1 MAAMPVIT
9 LNEQGRTV
17 ADTVRNVDIDGTGA
31 TRRRHVNWGVWLSLL
46 NRALVLVAIG
56 LILYAMARYV
66 SETLTRQNIATGFG
80 FLWRP
85 ARFQIGETL
94 IAFSPTDTYARALL
108 VALLNTLQVGIIGC
122 LLASV
127 VGVLVGIAR
136 LSNNPLL
143 SRLAGLY
150 VEVFRNTPVLL
161 QLFFWYAV
169 MQALPPVRQ
178 SISILGAV
186 FISQRGVQMP
196 ALSITDPFFLTIA
209 LLVLA
214 GIGFW
219 MWLRRP
225 GAEPGYGLLA
235 ALVGVP
241 VLLWIVAWGAGLVAL
256 SLETPELAGFG
267 FRGGMNLSPE
277 FLALLLGLVVY
288 TAAFIAEIVR
298 GGIEAIPTAQ
308 KEAAVSLGFTG
319 GQTLRLVI
327 LPQSLR
333 IIVPPLVSEYLSLVK
348 NSSLAVAI
356 GYPDVV
362 WAANTV
368 MNQTGQAI
376 EGVLILTGVYLTLSL
391 TTSFVL
397 NTMNARGRRVS
408 AAGVAQRASGPMP
421 GHGTWL
427 KRFLAAGFGSPVR
440 AVSSVLLIAISAL
453 ALWAMVNWG
462 VIHAVWTGTGQDC
475 RMLGAGACWA
485 FVGEKWRFFLF
496 GLYPYEEHWRPAI
509 ASLIMAVMAAIS
521 MVPRF
526 FRPWLPLVWI
536 GGFTSSL
543 WLMAGGYGLAAVSTT
558 AWGGIPVTLLLAT
571 SALIIGLPLGILMAV
586 ARNSEAPT
594 ARMLATIW
602 IEVIR
607 GVPLISVLFLANTLL
622 PLFVPGGGGLDK
634 LLRAQIALTI
644 FASAYLAEAVRAGL
658 RAVPSTQTEASQSL
672 GMTPGMTL
680 RLVVLPQALQTSLP
694 GIINTTIAI
703 FKDTSLITIIGLFDL
718 LGAVR
723 AAGRDPG
730 WLGFD
735 IEGYLFAAVVYFG
748 FCFVMS
754 RYGLW
759 LEKRKP
765 TQKGAKVAAP
775 APSVAP
781 VVSG

>member
-1 MAAMPVIT
+1 
-9 LNEQGRTV
+9 V
-17 ADTVRNVDIDGTGA
+17 AEGVRNIEISGA
-31 TRRRHVNWGVWLSLL
+31 GNVPRRHVNWGLWLSLL
-46 NRALVLVAIG
+46 NRAMVLVALG
-56 LILYAMARYV
+56 FILYAMAAYV

-85 ARFQIGETL
+85 ARFQIGESL

-122 LLASV
+122 ILASILGIL
-127 VGVLVGIAR
+127 VGVAR
-136 LSNNPLL
+136 LSTNPLL
-143 SRLAGLY
+143 LRLSGLY
-150 VEVFRNTPVLL
+150 VELFRNTPVLL

-178 SISILGAV
+178 SIGIFGAF

-196 ALSITDPFFLTIA
+196 ALSFTDPFFLTIA
-209 LLVLA
+209 LLALA

-256 SLETPELAGFG
+256 SLETPELVGFG
-267 FRGGMNLSPE
+267 FRGGLNLSPE
-277 FLALLLGLVVY
+277 FLALLVGLVVY

-298 GGIEAIPTAQ
+298 GGIEAIPSAQ

-356 GYPDVV
+356 GYPDIV

-391 TTSFVL
+391 LTSFVL
-397 NTMNARGRRVS
+397 NTMNARGRRVA
-408 AAGVAQRASGPMP
+408 AAGVAQRAGGAIP

-427 KRFLAAGFGSPVR
+427 KRFFAAGFGSPVR
-440 AVSSVLLIAISAL
+440 AVTSVLLIAISV
-453 ALWAMVNWG
+453 WAIWGMVNWG
-462 VIHAVWTGTGQDC
+462 ILRAVWSGTGQDC
-475 RMLGAGACWA
+475 RAPGAGACWA
-485 FVGEKWRFFLF
+485 FVAEKWRFFLF
-496 GLYPYEEHWRPAI
+496 GLYPYEEHLRPAL
-509 ASLIMAVMAAIS
+509 ASVILVVMAAIS

-536 GGFTSSL
+536 GSFTTAL
-543 WLMAGGYGLAAVSTT
+543 WLMAGGYGLTPISTT

-586 ARNSEAPT
+586 ARNSDAPT
-594 ARMLATIW
+594 AKMLSTLW

-622 PLFVPGGGGLDK
+622 PLFVPGGGGIDK

-658 RAVPSTQTEASQSL
+658 RAVPSTQTEAAQSL
-672 GMTPGMTL
+672 GMPPGMTL

-723 AAGRDPG
+723 AAGRDPV
-730 WLGFD
+730 WLAFD
-735 IEGYLFAAVVYFG
+735 IEGYLFAAVIYFV

-759 LEKRKP
+759 LEQRRP
-765 TQKGAKVAAP
+765 EQKAAKV
-775 APSVAP
+775 VAP
-781 VVSG
+781 PPSAVPVASVP

>member
-1 MAAMPVIT
+1 MA
-9 LNEQGRTV
+9 EG
-17 ADTVRNVDIDGTGA
+17 VRNIEISGA
-31 TRRRHVNWGVWLSLL
+31 GNVPRRHVNWGLWLSLL
-46 NRALVLVAIG
+46 NRAMVLVALG
-56 LILYAMARYV
+56 FILYAMAAYV

-85 ARFQIGETL
+85 ARFQIGESL

-122 LLASV
+122 ILASILGIL
-127 VGVLVGIAR
+127 VGVAR
-136 LSNNPLL
+136 LSTNPLL
-143 SRLAGLY
+143 LRLSGLY
-150 VEVFRNTPVLL
+150 VELFRNTPVLL

-178 SISILGAV
+178 SIGIFGAF

-196 ALSITDPFFLTIA
+196 SLSFTDPFFLTIA

-256 SLETPELAGFG
+256 SLETPELVGFG
-267 FRGGMNLSPE
+267 FRGGLNLSPE
-277 FLALLLGLVVY
+277 FLALLVGLVVY

-298 GGIEAIPTAQ
+298 GGIEAIPSAQ
-308 KEAAVSLGFTG
+308 KEAAQSLGFTG

-356 GYPDVV
+356 GYPDIV

-391 TTSFVL
+391 LTSFVL

-408 AAGVAQRASGPMP
+408 AAGVAQRAGGAIP

-427 KRFLAAGFGSPVR
+427 NRFLAAGFGSPVR
-440 AVSSVLLIAISAL
+440 AVTSALLIAISV
-453 ALWAMVNWG
+453 WAIWGMVNWAI
-462 VIHAVWTGTGQDC
+462 IHAVWSGTGQDC
-475 RMLGAGACWA
+475 RAPGAGACWA
-485 FVGEKWRFFLF
+485 FVAEKWRFFLF
-496 GLYPYEEHWRPAI
+496 GLYPFEEHWRPAL
-509 ASLIMAVMAAIS
+509 ASVILIVMAAIS
-521 MVPRF
+521 MAPRF

-536 GGFTSSL
+536 GSFTTAL
-543 WLMAGGYGLAAVSTT
+543 WLMAGGYGLAPVSTT

-571 SALIIGLPLGILMAV
+571 SALIIGLPLGIVMAV
-586 ARNSEAPT
+586 ARNSDAPT
-594 ARMLATIW
+594 AKMLATLW

-622 PLFVPGGGGLDK
+622 PLFVPGGGGIDK

-658 RAVPSTQTEASQSL
+658 RAVPSTQTEAAQSL
-672 GMTPGMTL
+672 GMPPGMTL

-694 GIINTTIAI
+694 GIINTAIAI

-723 AAGRDPG
+723 AAGRDPV
-730 WLGFD
+730 WLAFD
-735 IEGYLFAAVVYFG
+735 IEGYLFAAVIYFV

-759 LEKRKP
+759 LEQRRP
-765 TQKGAKVAAP
+765 EQKAAKV
-775 APSVAP
+775 VAP
-781 VVSG
+781 PPSAVPVASVP

>member
-1 MAAMPVIT
+1 
-9 LNEQGRTV
+9 V
-17 ADTVRNVDIDGTGA
+17 AEGVRNIEISGA
-31 TRRRHVNWGVWLSLL
+31 GNVPRRHVNWGLWLSLL
-46 NRALVLVAIG
+46 NRAMVLVALG
-56 LILYAMARYV
+56 FILYAMAAYV

-85 ARFQIGETL
+85 ARFQIGESL

-122 LLASV
+122 ILASILGIL
-127 VGVLVGIAR
+127 VGVAR
-136 LSNNPLL
+136 LSTNPLL
-143 SRLAGLY
+143 LRLSGLY
-150 VEVFRNTPVLL
+150 VELFRNTPVLL

-178 SISILGAV
+178 SIGIFGAF

-196 ALSITDPFFLTIA
+196 SLSFTDPFFLTIA

-256 SLETPELAGFG
+256 SLETPELVGFG
-267 FRGGMNLSPE
+267 FRGGLNLSPE
-277 FLALLLGLVVY
+277 FLALLVGLVVY

-298 GGIEAIPTAQ
+298 GGIEAIPSAQ
-308 KEAAVSLGFTG
+308 KEAAQSLGFTG

-356 GYPDVV
+356 GYPDIV

-391 TTSFVL
+391 LTSFVL

-408 AAGVAQRASGPMP
+408 AAGVAQRAGGAIP

-427 KRFLAAGFGSPVR
+427 NRFLAAGFGSPVR
-440 AVSSVLLIAISAL
+440 AVTSALLIAISV
-453 ALWAMVNWG
+453 WAIWGMVNWAI
-462 VIHAVWTGTGQDC
+462 IHAVWSGTGQDC
-475 RMLGAGACWA
+475 RAPGAGACWA
-485 FVGEKWRFFLF
+485 FVAEKWRFFLF
-496 GLYPYEEHWRPAI
+496 GLYPFEEHWRPAL
-509 ASLIMAVMAAIS
+509 ASVILIVMAAIS
-521 MVPRF
+521 MAPRF

-536 GGFTSSL
+536 GSFTTAL
-543 WLMAGGYGLAAVSTT
+543 WLMAGGYGLAPVSTT

-571 SALIIGLPLGILMAV
+571 SALIIGLPLGIVMAV
-586 ARNSEAPT
+586 ARNSDAPT
-594 ARMLATIW
+594 AKMLATLW

-622 PLFVPGGGGLDK
+622 PLFVPGGGGIDK

-658 RAVPSTQTEASQSL
+658 RAVPSTQTEAAQSL
-672 GMTPGMTL
+672 GMPPGMTL

-694 GIINTTIAI
+694 GIINTAIAI

-723 AAGRDPG
+723 AAGRDPV
-730 WLGFD
+730 WLAFD
-735 IEGYLFAAVVYFG
+735 IEGYLFAAVIYFV

-759 LEKRKP
+759 LEQRRP
-765 TQKGAKVAAP
+765 EQKAAKV
-775 APSVAP
+775 VAP
-781 VVSG
+781 PPSAVPVASVP

>member
-1 MAAMPVIT
+1 M
-9 LNEQGRTV
+9 
-17 ADTVRNVDIDGTGA
+17 ADTVRNIDIAGTGVTA
-31 TRRRHVNWGVWLSLL
+31 RRYINWGLWLSLL
-46 NRALVLVAIG
+46 NRALVLVALAI
-56 LILYAMARYV
+56 ILYAMARYV

-122 LLASV
+122 ILASV
-127 VGVLVGIAR
+127 LGVLVGIAR
-136 LSNNPLL
+136 LSTNPLL
-143 SRLAGLY
+143 LRLSGLY
-150 VEVFRNTPVLL
+150 VELFRNTPVLL

-178 SISILGAV
+178 SLSIFGAF

-209 LLVLA
+209 LLALGGA
-214 GIGFW
+214 GFW

-235 ALVGVP
+235 ALAGIP
-241 VLLWIVAWGAGLVAL
+241 VLLWIIAWGSGLVAL

-267 FRGGMNLSPE
+267 FRGGVNLSPE
-277 FLALLLGLVVY
+277 FLALLIGLVVY

-298 GGIEAIPTAQ
+298 GGIEAIPSAQ

-356 GYPDVV
+356 GYPDIV

-391 TTSFVL
+391 LTSFVL
-397 NTMNARGRRVS
+397 NTMNARARRVA
-408 AAGVAQRASGPMP
+408 AAGVAQHAAGPI
-421 GHGTWL
+421 GGQGTWL
-427 KRFLAAGFGSPVR
+427 KRFLAAGFGSPMRAVTSTLLLAVSVWAIWAMVDWGLVR
-440 AVSSVLLIAISAL
+440 AVWS
-453 ALWAMVNWG
+453 
-462 VIHAVWTGTGQDC
+462 GTGQDC
-475 RMLGAGACWA
+475 RAPGAGACWA

-496 GLYPYEEHWRPAI
+496 GLYPYEEHWRPAL
-509 ASLIMAVMAAIS
+509 ASIIVTVMAAIS

-526 FRPWLPLVWI
+526 FRPWLPVVWI
-536 GGFTSSL
+536 GSFTTAL
-543 WLMAGGYGLAAVSTT
+543 WLMAGGYGLSPVSTT

-571 SALIIGLPLGILMAV
+571 SALIIGLPLGIFMAV

-622 PLFVPGGGGLDK
+622 PLFVPGGGGIDK

-658 RAVPSTQTEASQSL
+658 RAVPGTQTEAAQSL
-672 GMTPGMTL
+672 GFSPGMTL

-694 GIINTTIAI
+694 GIINTAIAI

-723 AAGRDPG
+723 AAGRDPV
-730 WLGFD
+730 WLAFD
-735 IEGYLFAAVVYFG
+735 IEGYLFAAVIYFV

-759 LEKRKP
+759 LERRRPK
-765 TQKGAKVAAP
+765 QKGAKAKVVAP
-775 APSVAP
+775 APAVAP
-781 VVSG
+781 VASSP

>member
-1 MAAMPVIT
+1 MPV
-9 LNEQGRTV
+9 
-17 ADTVRNVDIDGTGA
+17 ADVGEIDVLTEA
-31 TRRRHVNWGVWLSLL
+31 KPSRRHVNWDLWLSLL
-46 NRALVLVAIG
+46 ARALVLLG
-56 LILYAMARYV
+56 LAVVIWVMTRYI
-66 SETLTRQNIATGFG
+66 SDTLTRQNIATGFG

-94 IAFSPTDTYARALL
+94 IEFSPTDTYGRALL

-122 LLASV
+122 ILASV
-127 VGVLVGIAR
+127 LGVLVGIAR
-136 LSNNPLL
+136 LSANPLL
-143 SRLAGLY
+143 VRLSGLY

-178 SISILGAV
+178 SISILGAF

-196 ALSITDPFFLTIA
+196 ALSFTDPFYLTA
-209 LLVLA
+209 GLLVIA

-219 MWLRRP
+219 VWLRRP

-235 ALVGVP
+235 VLVGLP
-241 VLLWIVAWGAGLVAL
+241 VLLWIIATSAGLIAL

-277 FLALLLGLVVY
+277 FLALLVGLVVY

-308 KEAAVSLGFTG
+308 KEAAQSLGFTG

-356 GYPDVV
+356 GYPDIV

-368 MNQTGQAI
+368 MNQTGQSI
-376 EGVLILTGVYLTLSL
+376 EGALILTGVYLALSL
-391 TTSFVL
+391 LTSFVL
-397 NTMNARGRRVS
+397 NTMNARARRVS
-408 AAGVAQRASGPMP
+408 AAGVAQRPAGPIP
-421 GHGTWL
+421 GQGSWL
-427 KRFLAAGFGSPVR
+427 KRFLVAGFGSPVR
-440 AVSSVLLIAISAL
+440 AVTSLLLIAISAWSI
-453 ALWAMVNWG
+453 WAMVDWG
-462 VIHAVWTGTGQDC
+462 VIRAVWSGTSQDC
-475 RMLGAGACWA
+475 RMEGAGACWA
-485 FVGEKWRFFLF
+485 FVAEKWRFFLF
-496 GLYPYEEHWRPAI
+496 GLYPYDEHWRPAL
-509 ASLIMAVMAAIS
+509 ASVIVAAIAAIS
-521 MVPRF
+521 MVPTF

-536 GGFTSSL
+536 GGFTTAL
-543 WLMAGGYGLAAVSTT
+543 WLMAGGYGLTPISTT

-586 ARNSEAPT
+586 GRNSDSPT
-594 ARMLATIW
+594 AKMVATIW

-607 GVPLISVLFLANTLL
+607 GVPLISILFLANTLL

-634 LLRAQIALTI
+634 LLRAQIALSI

-658 RAVPSTQTEASQSL
+658 RAVPSTQTEAAQSL
-672 GMTPGMTL
+672 GFGPATTL
-680 RLVVLPQALQTSLP
+680 RLVVLPQALQTALP
-694 GIINTTIAI
+694 GIVNTAIAI

-723 AAGRDPG
+723 AAGRDPV
-730 WLGFD
+730 WLAFD
-735 IEGYLFAAVVYFG
+735 IEGYLFAAAIYFG
-748 FCFVMS
+748 FCFIMS

-759 LEKRKP
+759 LEQRRPKQKTAKGKP
-765 TQKGAKVAAP
+765 LPAEVQAAAP
-775 APSVAP
+775 LPISA
-781 VVSG
+781 

>member
-1 MAAMPVIT
+1 
-9 LNEQGRTV
+9 V
-17 ADTVRNVDIDGTGA
+17 ADVGEIDMLAGPKPM
-31 TRRRHVNWGVWLSLL
+31 RRHVNWGLWLSLV
-46 NRALVLVAIG
+46 NRAMVLVALG
-56 LILYAMARYV
+56 LILYAMAVHV
-66 SETLTRQNIATGFG
+66 SETLTRQNITTGFG

-122 LLASV
+122 ILASV

-136 LSNNPLL
+136 LSANPLL
-143 SRLAGLY
+143 VRLSGMY
-150 VEVFRNTPVLL
+150 VELFRNTPVLL

-178 SISILGAV
+178 SLSFLGAF

-209 LLVLA
+209 LLAIA
-214 GIGFW
+214 GTGFW
-219 MWLRRP
+219 IWLRRP

-241 VLLWIVAWGAGLVAL
+241 VLLWIIAWGAGAVAV
-256 SLETPELAGFG
+256 SLETPELVGFG
-267 FRGGMNLSPE
+267 FRGGVNLSPE

-298 GGIEAIPTAQ
+298 GGIEAIPSAQ
-308 KEAAVSLGFTG
+308 KEAAVSLGFSG

-327 LPQSLR
+327 LPQSIR

-356 GYPDVV
+356 GYPDIV

-391 TTSFVL
+391 LTSFVL
-397 NTMNARGRRVS
+397 NTMNARARRVS
-408 AAGVAQRASGPMP
+408 AAGVAQRPSGPIA
-421 GHGTWL
+421 GQGTWL
-427 KRFLAAGFGSPVR
+427 KRFLTAGFGSPVR
-440 AVSSVLLIAISAL
+440 AITSALLIAISAW
-453 ALWAMVNWG
+453 AVWAMVDWG
-462 VIHAVWTGTGQDC
+462 LIRAVWSGTGPDC
-475 RMLGAGACWA
+475 RAPGAGACWA
-485 FVGEKWRFFLF
+485 FVAEKWRFFLF
-496 GLYPYEEHWRPAI
+496 GLYPYEGHWRPALASVIVAVI
-509 ASLIMAVMAAIS
+509 AGIS

-536 GGFTSSL
+536 VGFALAL
-543 WLMAGGYGLAAVSTT
+543 WLMAGGYGLARVSTT

-586 ARNSEAPT
+586 ARNSDAPT

-622 PLFVPGGGGLDK
+622 PLFVPGGGGIDK
-634 LLRAQIALTI
+634 LMRAQIALTI

-658 RAVPSTQTEASQSL
+658 RAVPNTQTEAAQSL
-672 GMTPGMTL
+672 GMPPGMTL

-694 GIINTTIAI
+694 GIINTAIAI

-723 AAGRDPG
+723 AAGRDPV
-730 WLGFD
+730 WLSFD
-735 IEGYLFAAVVYFG
+735 IEGYLFAAAIYFA

-759 LEKRKP
+759 LEQRGPGGANGASRKR
-765 TQKGAKVAAP
+765 GAVPAP
-775 APSVAP
+775 APALA
-781 VVSG
+781 VSQ

>member
-1 MAAMPVIT
+1 MPVIG
-9 LNEQGRTV
+9 LRAKGQNV
-17 ADTVRNVDIDGTGA
+17 ADSVRNIDIDESGA
-31 TRRRHVNWGVWLSLL
+31 APRRHINYGVWLSLL
-46 NRALVLVAIG
+46 NRSLVLLALA
-56 LILYAMARYV
+56 LIIYAMASHV
-66 SETLTRQNIATGFG
+66 SETLTRQNITTGFG

-122 LLASV
+122 ILASV
-127 VGVLVGIAR
+127 VGILVGIAR
-136 LSNNPLL
+136 LSTNPLL
-143 SRLAGLY
+143 LRLSGLY

-161 QLFFWYAV
+161 QLFFWYAL

-178 SISILGAV
+178 SISILGAF

-196 ALSITDPFFLTIA
+196 ALSFTDPFFLTIGF
-209 LLVLA
+209 LVLA
-214 GIGFW
+214 GLGLW

-225 GAEPGYGLLA
+225 GTEPGYGLLA
-235 ALVGVP
+235 ALVGFP
-241 VLLWIVAWGAGLVAL
+241 VLLWIIAWGAGLVAL
-256 SLETPELAGFG
+256 SLDTPELAGFG
-267 FRGGMNLSPE
+267 FRGGVNLSPE
-277 FLALLLGLVVY
+277 FLALLIGLVIY

-298 GGIEAIPTAQ
+298 GGIEAIPSAQ
-308 KEAAVSLGFTG
+308 KEASVSLGFTG

-356 GYPDVV
+356 GYPDIV

-408 AAGVAQRASGPMP
+408 AAGVAQRASGPAK
-421 GHGTWL
+421 GSGSLLTRTL
-427 KRFLAAGFGSPVR
+427 RQGFGSPVR
-440 AVSSVLLIAISAL
+440 AVTSVLLLAVSAWAI
-453 ALWAMVNWG
+453 WAMVDWG
-462 VIHAVWTGTGQDC
+462 IIRAVWSGGSTDC
-475 RMLGAGACWA
+475 RVPGAGACWA

-496 GLYPYEEHWRPAI
+496 GLYPYEEHWRPALAAVI
-509 ASLIMAVMAAIS
+509 LTVMAAIS

-536 GGFTSSL
+536 GSFTFAL
-543 WLMAGGYGLAAVSTT
+543 WLMAGGYGLAPVSTT
-558 AWGGIPVTLLLAT
+558 GWGGIPVTLLLAT
-571 SALIIGLPLGILMAV
+571 SALIIGLPLGIVMAV
-586 ARNSEAPT
+586 GRNSDAPT
-594 ARMLATIW
+594 AKMLATIW

-658 RAVPSTQTEASQSL
+658 RAVPSTQTEAAQSL
-672 GMTPGMTL
+672 GFTPGMTL

-694 GIINTTIAI
+694 GIINTAIAI

-723 AAGRDPG
+723 AAGRDPL
-730 WLGFD
+730 WLSFD
-735 IEGYLFAAVVYFG
+735 IEGYLFAAAIYFA

-759 LEKRKP
+759 LEKRRPAQKP
-765 TQKGAKVAAP
+765 AKAAVKARVGAVPVASA
-775 APSVAP
+775 S
-781 VVSG
+781 